1 MQRLSAAATLFDTTV
16 LVMIGFMMI
25 RLSSAGGLAQDSR
38 YSVLTQVEYCRGVFS
53 AALAGDGATE
63 SAKIV
68 SSDGIEFLDIADLA

>member
-1 MQRLSAAATLFDTTV
+1 MSLSAAATLFDTTV

-25 RLSSAGGLAQDSR
+25 RLSSAGGLLRTLAIR
-38 YSVLTQVEYCRGVFS
+38 YLRRIEYCRGVFS